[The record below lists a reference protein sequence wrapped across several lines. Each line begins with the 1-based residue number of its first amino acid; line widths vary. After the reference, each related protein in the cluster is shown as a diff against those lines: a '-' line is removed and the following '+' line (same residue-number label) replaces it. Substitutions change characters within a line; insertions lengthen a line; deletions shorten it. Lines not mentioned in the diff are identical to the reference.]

1 MATTIYIFL
10 AVTAGGNA
18 RPAGAVLGAYLL
30 IAFLEATRFLAEI
43 VPGVTALQA
52 AALRE
57 IAVGIGLVIV
67 LTLRPDG
74 ILPERSQ
81 RAPVI

>member
-1 MATTIYIFL
+1 M
-10 AVTAGGNA
+10 
-18 RPAGAVLGAYLL
+18 LGAYLL
-30 IAFLEATRFLAEI
+30 VFFLEATRFLAEI
-43 VPGVTALQA
+43 APGVTALQA

-57 IAVGIGLVIV
+57 IAVGLGLVII

-81 RAPVI
+81 KAPAS